1 MKFGNWKLEIRNL
14 FIVLLFLLISL
25 FTPSFISAQSITP
38 TESTS
43 AATIATPSSDN
54 VSHELSGWEK
64 FWNWLIGIFIS
75 DYDIPTD
82 ISLQKTNF
90 TDYGNV
96 NDPRNQNINSVE
108 NRITSNN
115 QQLYFKG
122 RYIIDVINGVMNDN
136 VIAKICDQKI
146 VSLPNTCGSDF
157 KISCLARY
165 FVEDKQSFLYYD
177 QNGSKTDL
185 SSDLIQSIKDKS
197 FDCTIL
203 PQPQF
208 AEYQNIYLNFFR
220 VPPKYNDATKNQ
232 NATRVIRTPI
242 PNNYQSDIPTDSNAL
257 EQDIKDQQ
265 KQLDQ
270 NFSPDGTSAGL
281 SGLRPE
287 GW

>member
-25 FTPSFISAQSITP
+25 FTPSFVSAQSITP

-43 AATIATPSSDN
+43 TATVATPSSDN
-54 VSHELSGWEK
+54 NSHEPSGWEK
-64 FWNWLIGIFIS
+64 FWNWLIGLFIS

-96 NDPRNQNINSVE
+96 NDPRNQNINSAE
-108 NRITSNN
+108 NRSTSNN

-122 RYIIDVINGVMNDN
+122 QYIKDVINDVMTNKA
-136 VIAKICDQKI
+136 IAKICDQKFYRYDQEI
-146 VSLPNTCGSDF
+146 DNCEDF
-157 KISCLARY
+157 TIKDLAYY
-165 FVEDKQSFLYYD
+165 FVKDNQSFLYQN
-177 QNGSKTDL
+177 QNGLQQNLNQLSNKIPVINTLPEPEFSKY
-185 SSDLIQSIKDKS
+185 KD
-197 FDCTIL
+197 
-203 PQPQF
+203 
-208 AEYQNIYLNFFR
+208 IYLNFFR
-220 VPPKYNDATKNQ
+220 VPPEYDDATKNQ

-242 PNNYQSDIPTDSNAL
+242 PNKYQSDIPTDSSAL
-257 EQDIKDQQ
+257 EQDIKAQQ

-281 SGLRPE
+281 SGLQPE